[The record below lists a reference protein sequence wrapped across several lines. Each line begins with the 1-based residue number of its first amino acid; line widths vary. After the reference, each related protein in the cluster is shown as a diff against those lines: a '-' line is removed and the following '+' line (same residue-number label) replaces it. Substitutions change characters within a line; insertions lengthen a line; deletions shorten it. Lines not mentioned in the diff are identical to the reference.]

1 MRRMIGRDYDQ
12 NMDLGRISITWSATF
27 SWGIININA
36 RSFLVKLEEFRKT
49 HDCQR
54 SLDATIVI
62 ANSEDE
68 DCGDVV
74 LCWSVI

>member
-1 MRRMIGRDYDQ
+1 MLHIPGA
-12 NMDLGRISITWSATF
+12 LSISMQEV
-27 SWGIININA
+27 
-36 RSFLVKLEEFRKT
+36 LVKLEEFRKT

-54 SLDATIVI
+54 SPDATIVV

-68 DCGDVV
+68 DCGDVL

>member
-1 MRRMIGRDYDQ
+1 MRRMIGRGYDQ
-12 NMDLGRISITWSATF
+12 NMDLGRILMMWSATY

-54 SLDATIVI
+54 SPYATIVVS
-62 ANSEDE
+62 NSEDE
-68 DCGDVV
+68 DCGDV
-74 LCWSVI
+74 LLYWSVI